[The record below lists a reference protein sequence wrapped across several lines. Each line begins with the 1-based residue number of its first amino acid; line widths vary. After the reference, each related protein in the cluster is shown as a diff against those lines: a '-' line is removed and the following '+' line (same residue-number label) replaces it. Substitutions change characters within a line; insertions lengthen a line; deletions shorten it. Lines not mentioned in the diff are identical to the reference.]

1 MLREREKRLDDERK
15 KADAT
20 RAMIKAQREEYL
32 TQHNA
37 RHSATMARRLSG
49 SFSHSTEIVLEPE
62 EHVVSPL
69 KAQATGSG
77 SQPLP
82 HQASLSFSIVEDGE
96 EVVPVVVS
104 ATKTKSSLEIQRER
118 DEAVRL
124 PIIAV

>member
-20 RAMIKAQREEYL
+20 RAIIKAQREEYL

-62 EHVVSPL
+62 EHVISPT
-69 KAQATGSG
+69 KPQVTGSA
-77 SQPLP
+77 SQPLV
-82 HQASLSFSIVEDGE
+82 HQASLSFSFGEDQE
-96 EVVPVVVS
+96 EVVAAPVP
-104 ATKTKSSLEIQRER
+104 AAKGKSSLELQRER
-118 DEAVRL
+118 DEAV
-124 PIIAV
+124 